1 VPVSARERRTPQ
13 DQRRR
18 THGQNFLVDLDVVR
32 RFLSNAEL
40 RPNDL
45 VVEVGAG
52 TGALTLA
59 LTQAGAR
66 VIAIE
71 RDPVWARRLTRRL
84 RAAGFA
90 TRAHVIEADFRRV
103 RLPEQPYRVVS
114 SPPFSL
120 TTALLSWLLDDVE
133 RGPWRADLL
142 LQLEVARKRAV
153 EPSSSLRSA
162 GWAPWWTFQV
172 GDRVDR
178 RAFRPVPGVDAAW
191 LTVRRREPPVLPTW
205 LSPEFAAVLRAAWTP
220 PPPKAR

>member
-1 VPVSARERRTPQ
+1 MSARGRRTPR

-18 THGQNFLVDLDVVR
+18 THSQNFLVDLDVVR
-32 RFLSNAEL
+32 RFLSSAEL
-40 RPNDL
+40 RPDEFI
-45 VVEVGAG
+45 VEVGAG

-59 LTQAGAR
+59 LAQAGAR

-71 RDPVWARRLTRRL
+71 RDPVWARRLVRSL
-84 RAAGFA
+84 RAAGLA
-90 TRAHVIEADFRRV
+90 TRVRVIEADFRRV
-103 RLPEQPYRVVS
+103 RLPGQPYRVVS

-120 TTALLSWLLDDVE
+120 TTALLSWLLDDVD

-153 EPSSSLRSA
+153 EPPNSLRSA

-178 RAFRPVPGVDAAW
+178 RAFRPVPRVDAAW
-191 LTVRRREPPVLPTW
+191 LTVHKREPPVLPAW
-205 LSPEFAAVLRAAWTP
+205 LSSDFAAALRMAWAP